1 MIKDKIDTKNAA
13 QSTIS
18 KAHKI
23 WPMMVMKR
31 LRAPSASKIKPQIF
45 KTPPKV
51 GVLSGWKIKK
61 GFRWWPSK

>member
-18 KAHKI
+18 KAHRI

-31 LRAPSASKIKPQIF
+31 LRAPSASKIKPQTF

-51 GVLSGWKIKK
+51 GVLSG
-61 GFRWWPSK
+61 